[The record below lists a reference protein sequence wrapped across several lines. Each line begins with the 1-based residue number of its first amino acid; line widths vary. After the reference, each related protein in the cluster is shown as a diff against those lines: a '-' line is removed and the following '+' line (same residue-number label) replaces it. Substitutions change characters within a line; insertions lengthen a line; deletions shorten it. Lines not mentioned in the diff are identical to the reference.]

1 VTGIARPGVAS
12 ARSGQGEP
20 LDPTT
25 FAVLFSALESVVE
38 EMSLTLEYSAWS
50 SILAQCRDFACA
62 VYDAGSPPNALCVF
76 DGVPVHVL
84 SQPTCLATLTEFFDG
99 EIADGDVIIMNSAY
113 FGTTHIGDLVV
124 VTPVFA
130 DGALKFWAA
139 ATGHQM
145 DVGSAFQTSV
155 PVHAGDIWKE
165 GLQISPIKLEEAGRL
180 RKDVL
185 ELYLQNMRHRDFLY
199 GDLMSQVASVKTGKR
214 RLLELLDKWGPE
226 TLEQFGAEVISYADR
241 RTATQI
247 AEMPDGVYRAESWVD
262 TDAVGGTNMR
272 VACALTIDGSQISID
287 FTGSDPQTTTG
298 VNASWTTCIGSAAT
312 PVFTCL
318 DPDIPHNEGCTRHI
332 TVHAE
337 PGSITRAEWPA
348 ATAAATIVP
357 GDAIGDAVWRC
368 LAQAVPERTSAG
380 FGRIAPN
387 AMTTGYDRRVPGVEV
402 PFGVILFNCSSGGGA
417 NAEHDGWPLMFDQN
431 ALGGMKILP
440 IEVLELHYPLVVRRH
455 EIRTDSMGAGRTRGG
470 PGLHFEVEVRGTG
483 QVDVYGFGDGI
494 ANPPF
499 GVLGGTPGD
508 GGALYRLNAD
518 GTRTFY
524 TAITYIRVREGE
536 RWVSASSGGGGY
548 RDPFERDAERVL
560 ADVRDG
566 YVSVAAAEA
575 LYGVVLADGGRAVD
589 RPATERLR
597 SRARKTAT
605 VTPMEPG
612 AGTYQ
617 ALIMRPEDSFE
628 LNPHPTPDADFTL

>member
-1 VTGIARPGVAS
+1 
-12 ARSGQGEP
+12 
-20 LDPTT
+20 
-25 FAVLFSALESVVE
+25 
-38 EMSLTLEYSAWS
+38 M
-50 SILAQCRDFACA
+50 
-62 VYDAGSPPNALCVF
+62 
-76 DGVPVHVL
+76 
-84 SQPTCLATLTEFFDG
+84 TEFFDG
-99 EIADGDVIIMNSAY
+99 DIGDGDVIILNSPY

-124 VTPVFA
+124 ATPVFW
-130 DGALKFWAA
+130 DGELVFWAA
-139 ATGHQM
+139 TTGHQM

-165 GLQISPIKLEEAGRL
+165 GLQISPIKLEEGGRL

-199 GDLMSQVASVKTGKR
+199 GDLMSQIASVKTGKR
-214 RLLELLDKWGPE
+214 RMLELLERWGAG
-226 TLEQFGAEVISYADR
+226 TLAAFGSQVIEYADR
-241 RTATQI
+241 RTAAQI

-262 TDAVGGTNMR
+262 SDAAGGTNLR
-272 VACALTIDGSQISID
+272 VACALTIDGSQIHID

-318 DPDIPHNEGCTRHI
+318 DGDIPHNEGCTRHI
-332 TVHAE
+332 TVHAD
-337 PGSITRAEWPA
+337 PGTITRAAWPA
-348 ATAAATIVP
+348 STAAATIVP

-417 NAEHDGWPLMFDQN
+417 NADHDGWPLMFDQN

-455 EIRTDSMGAGRTRGG
+455 EIRADSMGAGRTRGG

-499 GVLGGTPGD
+499 GIYGGTAGD
-508 GGALYRLNAD
+508 GGALYRVEPD
-518 GTRTFY
+518 GTRTFFS
-524 TAITYIRVREGE
+524 AISYFRVSEGE

-548 RDPFERDAERVL
+548 GDPLARDPERVL

-566 YVSVAAAEA
+566 YVSAEAAAE
-575 LYGVVLADGGRAVD
+575 LYGIALAPDRRALD
-589 RPATERLR
+589 RTATERR
-597 SRARKTAT
+597 RAELGGAAAEPAT
-605 VTPMEPG
+605 VTPLEP
-612 AGTYQ
+612 ATGTYQ
-617 ALIMRPEDSFE
+617 ALIMGAEDSFE
-628 LNPHPTPDADFTL
+628 LNPHPPMNADFTL